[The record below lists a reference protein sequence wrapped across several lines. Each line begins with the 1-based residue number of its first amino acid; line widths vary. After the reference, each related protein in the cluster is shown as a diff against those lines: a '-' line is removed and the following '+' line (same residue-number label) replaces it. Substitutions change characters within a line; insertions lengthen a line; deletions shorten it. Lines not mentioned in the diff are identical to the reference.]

1 MSFSSS
7 PRTRALIVAAL
18 LVLGMIPAA
27 LVAADPP
34 SATVGPSTPD
44 AHWEGPDRTAKTDG
58 STDGQCTADNA
69 DPVPDGFCDDFYLDV
84 SPDVDGSYLSTHQT
98 AIDLTVLGLAP
109 GEDVDVYVY
118 DVNGTEVATSGN
130 PGGAELATIDCPNAG
145 AAPYKVRVVYFV
157 TVDDGIPAT
166 PGYSADAT
174 FSSTDGTCTQEPD
187 GGPATFVDNG
197 IAFGPA
203 AIVSTQFLG
212 SEPQVTI
219 ERRHANTPASAGIDP
234 NRVFIDWPLSSR
246 SGIGQ
251 LHRSLDGGETFR
263 VLFDPLC
270 ANRSRPNCA
279 TSGGGDTEND
289 VNPISG
295 HLFFSDQE
303 VLANEA
309 LAMSADHGDSFL
321 SQTAVANGTT
331 GTDRQWIAVTDNT
344 ATIPGTDRVIEGF
357 LVYHVSPSHYVQA
370 IDATGLPIPQPVPQ
384 LNNVAQSGQLR
395 VDNNPASPGHGW
407 IYQPYIGSA
416 QGGGTWVATA
426 PSAGYA
432 LPTSWHPSRVTSSST
447 TSFPWVSIDA
457 AGNAYLV
464 WDTGGAIYYS
474 YSRIDDPANDPRQNG
489 TPGTSWSPRV
499 KVSAPQV
506 GSAVFGEVI
515 AGDAGRIAIAYDG
528 TEMFT
533 GEPDDAGEDVLWNT
547 YAAVIPN
554 ALSATPSVYTG
565 RVSHRSIH
573 MGDVCTGGLGCTTDT
588 TADRS
593 LLDMIDLSF
602 DESGRVGVVFTD
614 NYSTFQEVPLSEDE
628 TPFTHFA
635 RQVAGPSVL
644 ASRGTVS
651 VSIPAGHRTDPA
663 GDATWPNRAGA
674 ANLPAMDATE
684 VAIGMENGDIVAR
697 LSLADPSAAAMARDL
712 AAYNAASSGLGCQPA
727 TACLADR
734 LQYVVRF
741 SSARELYHL
750 SADFTPGSGLRF
762 FGGRLDANDK
772 VVAEASPTAT
782 FAAGYHTDAGVAVSG
797 AIEGSTLVLR
807 APASSFG
814 LQSGD
819 RVFSVTGFTAAGPS
833 EATEITIGRIMRT
846 VDATP
851 PADATLSNVVTGPDL
866 TVADLRAGGSTAPK
880 GGDKVAVTA
889 VITNSGNRSAAA
901 SKTEI
906 TVDGKVLATLDTPA
920 IAAGAS
926 ATVSATWD
934 TRGLNGDH
942 VLVATA
948 DRLGSVA
955 EVREDNNVARRTVT
969 VRGNKVT
976 NGSFE
981 TPSSGGTGPAAWTP
995 SSSGAGTTAWSSGGT
1010 DGGRAATI
1018 TGNGGNVA
1026 LAGMPTWTSDPIAV
1040 TGGQVLTLRASVL
1053 AANTSSAPA
1062 IGLAYLGA
1070 AGQVLDTVRLIEVP
1084 KLVSGSRV
1092 LETDLTV
1099 PAGVAQVRV
1108 VLSGFAASDLA
1119 TKGSVTFDEV
1129 GLYGP

>member
-1 MSFSSS
+1 MSFPSSS
-7 PRTRALIVAAL
+7 RARGILVAAL
-18 LVLGMIPAA
+18 LLLGMIPAA

-34 SATVGPSTPD
+34 SATVGPASPA

-58 STDGQCTADNA
+58 ETDGQCTADNA
-69 DPVPDGFCDDFYLDV
+69 DPIPDGYCDDFFLDV
-84 SPDVDGSYLSTHQT
+84 SPEVDGNYLSTHQT
-98 AIDLTVLGLAP
+98 AIDIQVLGIAP

-118 DVNGTEVATSGN
+118 DVNGTEVASSGN
-130 PGGAELATIDCPNAG
+130 PGGAEIATIDCPSAA

-157 TVDDGIPAT
+157 TLDDGVAAT
-166 PGYSADAT
+166 PGYSADAS
-174 FSSTDGTCTQEPD
+174 FSSTEGTCTQEAD
-187 GGPATFVDNG
+187 GGTATFVDDG

-219 ERRHANTPASAGIDP
+219 ERRHPNTPASAGIDP
-234 NRVFIDWPLSSR
+234 SRVFIDWPLSSR

-309 LAMSADHGDSFL
+309 LAMSADHGDSFIA
-321 SQTAVANGTT
+321 QTAAANGTT
-331 GTDRQWIAVTDNT
+331 GTDRQWIAATDST
-344 ATIPGTDRVIEGF
+344 ATIAGTDRVIEGF
-357 LVYHVSPSHYVQA
+357 LVYHVSPSHYIQA
-370 IDATGLPIPQPVPQ
+370 IDATGLPIAQPVPQ
-384 LNNVAQSGQLR
+384 LTNVAQSGQPR
-395 VDNNPASPGHGW
+395 VDNNPGSPGHGW

-426 PSAGYA
+426 PSARYA
-432 LPTSWHPSRVTSSST
+432 LPTEWHPSRVTASST

-474 YSRIDDPANDPRQNG
+474 FSRIDDPANDPRDG
-489 TPGTSWSPRV
+489 GIPGTSWSPRV

-554 ALSATPSVYTG
+554 ALAATPSVYTG

-614 NYSTFQEVPLSEDE
+614 NYSTFQEMPLSEDE

-644 ASRGTVS
+644 ASRGTVA
-651 VSIPAGHRTDPA
+651 VSIPAGHRSDPA

-674 ANLPAMDATE
+674 ANLPALDATE
-684 VAIGMENGDIVAR
+684 VAIAMENGDVVAR

-712 AAYNAASSGLGCQPA
+712 AAYNAASGALNCEPA
-727 TACLADR
+727 TSCLADR

-741 SSARELYHL
+741 SSATELYHL

-782 FAAGYHTDAGVAVSG
+782 FAAGYHTDSGVAVTGS
-797 AIEGSTLVLR
+797 IEGSTLVLR
-807 APASSFG
+807 APASAFG

-819 RVFSVTGFTAAGPS
+819 PLFSVTGFTAAGPS

-851 PADATLSNVVTGPDL
+851 PADATLTNVITGPDL
-866 TVADLRAGGSTAPK
+866 AVSDLRAGGSTAPK

-889 VITNSGNRSAAA
+889 VITNGGTRPAAA

-920 IAAGAS
+920 LAAGAS

-934 TRGLNGDH
+934 TRGLNGEH

-948 DRLGSVA
+948 DRAATVT
-955 EVREDNNVARRTVT
+955 ETREDNNLARRTVN
-969 VRGNKVT
+969 VRGNKVS

-981 TPSSGGTGPAAWTP
+981 TPSSSGNGPAAWTA
-995 SSSGAGTTAWSSGGT
+995 SSGGAGTTSWSQGGI
-1010 DGGRAATI
+1010 DGSRAATI
-1018 TGNGGNVA
+1018 SGNGGSVV
-1026 LAGMPTWTSDPIAV
+1026 LAGMPTWTSDPVAV
-1040 TGGQVLTLRASVL
+1040 TGGQVLTLRVAVSAAS
-1053 AANTSSAPA
+1053 TSSAPSV
-1062 IGLAYLGA
+1062 GLAYLGA

-1084 KLVSGSRV
+1084 TLVSGFTV
-1092 LETDLTV
+1092 LETDVTV
-1099 PAGVAQVRV
+1099 PAGVATVRV
-1108 VLSGFAASDLA
+1108 VLSGFAPTDTA
-1119 TKGSVTFDEV
+1119 TRGSVTFDEV